1 MLPTIWNS
9 DINDDD
15 DLDNYIL
22 IVDDDPHVRRVLH
35 ELVEFLG
42 VTSQLA
48 ADGVEAMD
56 MVHRQPPIL
65 ILLDLLLPQMSGL
78 QVLTSLWSS
87 PSMRDIPVI
96 VISETGQEN
105 TFRLPGVID
114 IFQKPD
120 IDMARLQAAI
130 RALLKGTINEA
141 AAELVADAVPGFA
154 NQFPPV

>member
-9 DINDDD
+9 DLHDDE

-35 ELVEFLG
+35 ELVDFLG
-42 VTSQLA
+42 VSSQQA
-48 ADGVEAMD
+48 ADGFEAMD
-56 MVHRQPPIL
+56 MVHRQPPVL

-78 QVLTSLWSS
+78 QVLTSLWTS
-87 PSMRDIPVI
+87 PAMREIPVI

-105 TFRLPGVID
+105 RLRLPGVVD
-114 IFQKPD
+114 IFHKPD
-120 IDMARLQAAI
+120 IDMARLQSAI
-130 RALLKGTINEA
+130 KTLLKGTIDEE

-154 NQFPPV
+154 EQFPVI